1 VSWQVASQQAS
12 EDVIS
17 AASGSVGAPPPAPAP

>member
-1 VSWQVASQQAS
+1 VSWQIASQQAS

-17 AASGSVGAPPPAPAP
+17 ATSGSVAAPAPVP

>member
-1 VSWQVASQQAS
+1 LQAASQQAR

-17 AASGSVGAPPPAPAP
+17 AASGSVPGPTP